1 MRPITSS
8 ITGNEKLTK
17 DQIIKELIELLN
29 QNQQKS
35 AANNVLEMT
44 AYIDNME
51 QKINAVL
58 EELVSVRKQLAE
70 IENRQERKTIKA
82 TLTSAVQKLE
92 QQCRKMKQQIFIVKE
107 EVRGKAAEIVAAVR
121 QKGKIALSK
130 VSEFLGVKD
139 KLQNICRNAQNSIM
153 EVDKCI
159 KKIDAFG
166 IGIRE
171 AGHKITNSFRA
182 FMDKPEKEYGKKKF
196 SKTDFIKKPFYAK
209 RKLLFGILDYANA
222 AMNKIEQLAEEVKQY
237 RPDRKEYESK
247 DIEAEEQVMPTFL
260 GVAEPDFQYGAE
272 IFEEYQR
279 GMTEETEICKKSN
292 IEEKDMQQ
300 KGLQR

>member
-58 EELVSVRKQLAE
+58 EELVNVRKQLAE

-107 EVRGKAAEIVAAVR
+107 LPV
-121 QKGKIALSK
+121 
-130 VSEFLGVKD
+130 
-139 KLQNICRNAQNSIM
+139 
-153 EVDKCI
+153 
-159 KKIDAFG
+159 
-166 IGIRE
+166 
-171 AGHKITNSFRA
+171 
-182 FMDKPEKEYGKKKF
+182 
-196 SKTDFIKKPFYAK
+196 
-209 RKLLFGILDYANA
+209 
-222 AMNKIEQLAEEVKQY
+222 
-237 RPDRKEYESK
+237 
-247 DIEAEEQVMPTFL
+247 
-260 GVAEPDFQYGAE
+260 
-272 IFEEYQR
+272 
-279 GMTEETEICKKSN
+279 
-292 IEEKDMQQ
+292 
-300 KGLQR
+300 